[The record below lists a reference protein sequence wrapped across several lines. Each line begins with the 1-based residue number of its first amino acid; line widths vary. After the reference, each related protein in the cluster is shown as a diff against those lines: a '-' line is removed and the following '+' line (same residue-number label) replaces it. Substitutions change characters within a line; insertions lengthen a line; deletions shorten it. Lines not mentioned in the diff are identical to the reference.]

1 MTPECI
7 RWANEPVYGQ
17 LRLGGSAPFLVFIP
31 PSRESMSA
39 MIIVMKKD
47 ATSDDVEHVVE
58 RLQSIGCE
66 AHVSVGQRRTV
77 VGALGDRETIQ
88 QIPWEAMPGVDRAVP
103 VLKPFK
109 FVSRDFQEEDTVIEV
124 RGVPIGDSSQFIAIA
139 GPCAVESREQL
150 FRTAEAVKKAGARVL
165 RGDAFKP
172 RTSPYAFQG
181 LKEEGLALMAEARE
195 EFDLPFVA
203 EVLDPRDVELVA
215 GYADI
220 LRVGTR
226 NMANFTLLQEVG
238 RQPKPV
244 QLKRGFTA
252 TIEEWLNAAEY
263 IFKEGNHQVIMV
275 ERGIRTFETASRNTL
290 DITAVPILKGLSHL
304 PVIVDPSHSGGKR
317 ELVAPLARAA
327 VGVGADGIMVDV
339 HPTPDTAKVDGA
351 QALLPGEFEELMDS
365 VRRLAGA
372 VDRTV

>member
-1 MTPECI
+1 
-7 RWANEPVYGQ
+7 
-17 LRLGGSAPFLVFIP
+17 
-31 PSRESMSA
+31 
-39 MIIVMKKD
+39 MIIVCLPD
-47 ATSDDVEHVVE
+47 ATKENVDGVVA
-58 RLQSIGCE
+58 RLRSIGCE
-66 AHVSVGQRRTV
+66 AHVSVGQTRTV
-77 VGALGDRETIQ
+77 IGAIGDREAIQ
-88 QIPWEAMPGVDRAVP
+88 QIPWEAMPGVERAVP
-103 VLKPFK
+103 VLKAFK
-109 FVSRDFQEEDTVIEV
+109 FVSREFQPENTVIEV
-124 RGVPIGDSSQFIAIA
+124 RGVPIGDPGQCVIVA

-181 LKEEGLALMAEARE
+181 LAEAGLQMLAEARD

-203 EVLDPRDVELVA
+203 EVLDPRDVDLVA

-226 NMANFTLLQEVG
+226 NMSNFTLLQEVG

-252 TIEEWLNAAEY
+252 TLEEWLNAAEY

-290 DITAVPILKGLSHL
+290 DVTAVPLLKHMSHL
-304 PVIVDPSHSGGKR
+304 PVMVDPSHSGGRR
-317 ELVAPLARAA
+317 ELVLPLALAGVAA
-327 VGVGADGIMVDV
+327 GADGLMIDV
-339 HPTPDTAKVDGA
+339 HPAPDTALVDGA
-351 QALLPGEFEELMDS
+351 QALLPSEFADLVDR
-365 VRRLAGA
+365 VRRVAAA
-372 VDRTV
+372 VDRAV